1 MTKYVTA
8 KQALSECLVI
18 IEARS
23 RSVSRNMANQEAAD
37 GYGPL
42 FDLEQARCRAI
53 RKIIQQIDSGEPLN
67 DEVEMIEADWQQVI
81 RENPEKALVMDL

>member
-1 MTKYVTA
+1 MQTVTA

-18 IEARS
+18 LEARS
-23 RSVSRNMANQEAAD
+23 RSVSKNMANQEPAE

-42 FDLEQARCRAI
+42 FELEQARCRAI
-53 RKIIQQIDSGEPLN
+53 RKIIQKIDAGEPLH
-67 DEVEMIEADWQQVI
+67 DEVELVEADWQRVI